1 MNLLGLW
8 VKMFTLALVI
18 FAGMEVIY
26 WLSVGLDAMEKV
38 DKEEVAMRPSK
49 SSRSADPD
57 SIELK
62 DYSAWLSSG
71 SAMQPN
77 HLVRNLPYPSLR
89 TKSEELRE
97 EYNRRHRIIQVVD
110 ERKEKFLKQGSISK
124 SLAAGINRNLDILR
138 RQNNQVKV
146 HYTNIIRFAEKK
158 HLESQMEESARLD
171 ARAEELLR
179 ENVALLQTLE
189 TPLIFR

>member
-1 MNLLGLW
+1 MNRLRIL
-8 VKMFTLALVI
+8 VKMFTLALAI
-18 FAGMEVIY
+18 FAGLEIIY
-26 WLSVGLDAMEKV
+26 LLSVCVKPREKA
-38 DKEEVAMRPSK
+38 DKEETVMRPTK
-49 SSRSADPD
+49 PSRPADPD

-62 DYSAWLSSG
+62 DYSAWLASG

-77 HLVRNLPYPSLR
+77 KLVRNLPYPSLR

-124 SLAAGINRNLDILR
+124 SLAAGIDRNLDIMR

-158 HLESQMEESARLD
+158 YLESQLDESARRD